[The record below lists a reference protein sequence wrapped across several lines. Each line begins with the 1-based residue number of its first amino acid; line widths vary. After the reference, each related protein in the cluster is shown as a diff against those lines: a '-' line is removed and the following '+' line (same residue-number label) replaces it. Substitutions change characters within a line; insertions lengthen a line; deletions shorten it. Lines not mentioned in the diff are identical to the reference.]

1 MNIAVIGA
9 SGKAGS
15 LILKEAVNRG
25 HQVTAIGRNAA
36 KLTDKT
42 INVIEKDISA
52 LSTPDVNS
60 LFQC

>member
-9 SGKAGS
+9 SGKADS
-15 LILKEAVNRG
+15 LILKEAVNLG
-25 HQVTAIGRNAA
+25 HQVTAIVRNAA
-36 KLTDKT
+36 KHKT

-52 LSTPDVNS
+52 LSTADVNP

>member
-9 SGKAGS
+9 SGKADS
-15 LILKEAVNRG
+15 LILKEAVNLG
-25 HQVTAIGRNAA
+25 HQVTAIVRNAA
-36 KLTDKT
+36 KHTDKT

-52 LSTPDVNS
+52 LSTADVNP